1 MADQG
6 APRRRPES
14 IDDLSL
20 LLKALPP
27 DVLQAVRALTDPTQ
41 LIEVVL
47 DLGRPPEA
55 RFQDGEVTLLDR
67 EITESDIEYVVEHI
81 GVFGDDNR
89 AGIERT
95 LHRISA
101 IRNRTGKI
109 VGLTCRIGRA
119 VYGTIEIINDFV
131 ESGKS
136 ILIMGRPGIGK
147 TTMLREAAR
156 VLADDH
162 NKRVV
167 VVDTSN
173 EIAGDGDIPH
183 PAIGRARRMQVR
195 TPSHQHEVMIEAVEN
210 HMPEVIVIDEIGTE
224 LEAQAARTIAER
236 GVQLIGTAHGNNL
249 DNLMLNPTLTDLIGG
264 IQTVTLGDEE
274 ARRRRTQKS
283 VLERKA
289 PPTFDVIVEILDR
302 ESVAVHSDVADTV
315 DAMLRGDPVSA
326 ELRWRDEG
334 AVHRSQSRPKPSPR
348 DEGAERFGSDRFAGL
363 VGLGQ
368 GWRTE
373 PGWRGAG
380 SYHAPT
386 DWRDQDRGTR
396 PGFRSGASG
405 GWRAPVRGAREVRDS
420 REGSRRGAGGG
431 GGAGAGGTGG
441 AGGPGTGQSFGG
453 RSAAGPGPGRNAGP
467 GSGGP
472 GSEAPGPAFG
482 APRSLPGERFATP
495 PAGGEA
501 PFQIG
506 ELADRGPIERGTAT
520 APEPRARDLRELER
534 QRAWSQQ
541 ATRALND
548 YRAEGV
554 EEESE
559 EPATASA
566 TPRPLGYDGDQA
578 EEDEELEEDDREAA
592 DEAESDLLD
601 AEDDEALADIVRL
614 RAAGEQARAASPGA
628 GLGAAPGGAGL
639 GVAGGAGLGAAPG
652 SADTD
657 FDEETSGAAGNA
669 VLRIRDEGT
678 ILPTLRVL
686 PHGISRK
693 RLEQAIKELQLPV
706 IIARDPDEAD
716 VVMTLK
722 SEYRQKTSG
731 LREAE
736 ERGLPIYVL
745 KSNTIVQMES
755 GLTSIFSLEVDPREA
770 ALREAEE
777 AIGLVIRSSQ
787 PVELSPQNAY
797 IRRLQHQM
805 AERANLIS
813 RSRGR
818 EPYRRVRLYP

>member
-1 MADQG
+1 VTDQG
-6 APRRRPES
+6 PTPSRRRES

-20 LLKALPP
+20 LLSAIPP
-27 DVLQAVRALTDPTQ
+27 DVFQAVRELTDPSQ
-41 LIEVVL
+41 LIEIVL
-47 DLGRPPEA
+47 DLGRRPEA
-55 RFQDGEVTLLDR
+55 RFVDGEVTLLER
-67 EITESDIEYVVEHI
+67 EITEADIKYVVDHI
-81 GVFGDDNR
+81 GTFGDDNR

-156 VLADDH
+156 VLAEDH
-162 NKRVV
+162 GKRVV

-195 TPSHQHEVMIEAVEN
+195 TPSLQHEVMIEAVEN

-274 ARRRRTQKS
+274 ARRRRSQKS

-302 ESVAVHSDVADTV
+302 EKVTVHSDVAETI
-315 DAMLRGDPVSA
+315 DALLRGDPISA
-326 ELRWRDEG
+326 ELRWRDEAG
-334 AVHRSQSRPKPSPR
+334 VHRSQSRPKPSPR
-348 DEGAERFGSDRFAGL
+348 EALSGGDRFGSDRFAGL
-363 VGLGQ
+363 VGAGP

-373 PGWRGAG
+373 PGWRGSG
-380 SYHAPT
+380 TYRAPS
-386 DWRDQDRGTR
+386 DWRDGDRSGVR
-396 PGFRSGASG
+396 PGYRPGAGG
-405 GWRAPVRGAREVRDS
+405 GWRTPARGAREVR
-420 REGSRRGAGGG
+420 EGARRTRGDAAGDGSG
-431 GGAGAGGTGG
+431 SP
-441 AGGPGTGQSFGG
+441 GGP
-453 RSAAGPGPGRNAGP
+453 A

-472 GSEAPGPAFG
+472 GGASGWAGPGS
-482 APRSLPGERFATP
+482 RMLPGERFALP
-495 PAGGEA
+495 PRSGAAAAGA
-501 PFQIG
+501 PFLAG
-506 ELADRGPIERGTAT
+506 EIADRGPIERGPAPV
-520 APEPRARDLRELER
+520 PEPRARELRELER
-534 QRAWSQQ
+534 QRSWARQ

-548 YRAEGV
+548 YRADEI
-554 EEESE
+554 
-559 EPATASA
+559 
-566 TPRPLGYDGDQA
+566 
-578 EEDEELEEDDREAA
+578 EDEEPGGAQALRPLAAPAPGEPPRAAAGAPLEADELEREDLEDDA
-592 DEAESDLLD
+592 S
-601 AEDDEALADIVRL
+601 DDEALADVVRM
-614 RAAGEQARAASPGA
+614 RAGADAEADDGSP
-628 GLGAAPGGAGL
+628 
-639 GVAGGAGLGAAPG
+639 
-652 SADTD
+652 
-657 FDEETSGAAGNA
+657 
-669 VLRIRDEGT
+669 VLRVREAET

-693 RLEQAIKELQLPV
+693 RLELAIKELQLPV

-716 VVMTLK
+716 VAMTLK
-722 SEYRQKTSG
+722 SEYRQKTAT
-731 LREAE
+731 LRDAE
-736 ERGLPIYVL
+736 DRGLPIYVL
-745 KSNTIVQMES
+745 KSNTIVQMEAS
-755 GLTSIFSLEVDPREA
+755 LTSIFSLEVDPREA

-777 AIGLVIRSSQ
+777 AIGLVIRAAE

-805 AERANLIS
+805 AERANLVS

>member
-1 MADQG
+1 MTDQG
-6 APRRRPES
+6 ALHRRES
-14 IDDLSL
+14 IDDLDL
-20 LLKALPP
+20 LLGAIPP
-27 DVLQAVRALTDPTQ
+27 DVVEAVHTLTDPAQ
-41 LIEVVL
+41 LIEIVM
-47 DLGRPPEA
+47 DLGRRPEA
-55 RFQDGEVTLLDR
+55 RFTHGEVTLLDR
-67 EITESDIEYVVEHI
+67 EITEADIAYVVDHI
-81 GVFGDDNR
+81 GTFGDDNR

-156 VLADDH
+156 VLADDQG
-162 NKRVV
+162 KRVV

-183 PAIGRARRMQVR
+183 PAIGRARRMQVK
-195 TPSHQHEVMIEAVEN
+195 TPSGQHQVMIEAVEN

-224 LEAQAARTIAER
+224 LEAAAARTIAER

-302 ESVAVHSDVADTV
+302 EKVTVHADVADTV
-315 DAMLRGDPVSA
+315 DALLRGDSISS

-334 AVHRSQSRPKPSPR
+334 GVHRSQSRPKPSPR
-348 DEGAERFGSDRFAGL
+348 EALSGGDRFGSDRFAGL
-363 VGLGQ
+363 VGAGA

-373 PGWRGAG
+373 PGWRGG
-380 SYHAPT
+380 TSHGVG
-386 DWRDQDRGTR
+386 DWREAERTGVR
-396 PGFRSGASG
+396 PGYRSGTSG
-405 GWRAPVRGAREVRDS
+405 GWRAPVRGPRGVHDAARRTRDGDG
-420 REGSRRGAGGG
+420 GSG
-431 GGAGAGGTGG
+431 GGAVGGSGAAGGSGG
-441 AGGPGTGQSFGG
+441 AASGGPGGPGRAAGGPGDATHM
-453 RSAAGPGPGRNAGP
+453 
-467 GSGGP
+467 
-472 GSEAPGPAFG
+472 
-482 APRSLPGERFATP
+482 LPGERFAATP
-495 PAGGEA
+495 HGPDGATGDA
-501 PFQIG
+501 PFRAG
-506 ELADRGPIERGTAT
+506 EIADRGPVERGAPPV
-520 APEPRARDLRELER
+520 PEPRPRELRELER
-534 QRAWSQQ
+534 QRSWREQ
-541 ATRALND
+541 ATRALNT
-548 YRAEGV
+548 YRAEEV
-554 EEESE
+554 
-559 EPATASA
+559 T
-566 TPRPLGYDGDQA
+566 
-578 EEDEELEEDDREAA
+578 EEDEEELIAEADVA
-592 DEAESDLLD
+592 PLPEALG
-601 AEDDEALADIVRL
+601 EDDEAVADRVR
-614 RAAGEQARAASPGA
+614 EQGA
-628 GLGAAPGGAGL
+628 DEAFDDEDGGR
-639 GVAGGAGLGAAPG
+639 P
-652 SADTD
+652 
-657 FDEETSGAAGNA
+657 
-669 VLRIRDEGT
+669 VLRVRDDVT
-678 ILPTLRVL
+678 VLPTLRVF

-693 RLEQAIKELQLPV
+693 RLEQGVKELQLPV

-722 SEYRQKTSG
+722 SEYRQKTPA
-731 LREAE
+731 LRDAE

-745 KSNTIVQMES
+745 KSNTIVQMEAS
-755 GLTSIFSLEVDPREA
+755 LTSIFSLEVDPREA
-770 ALREAEE
+770 ALRETEE
-777 AIGLVIRSSQ
+777 AIGMVFRNIE

>member
-1 MADQG
+1 MAGEDVTDQG
-6 APRRRPES
+6 AAHRRRES
-14 IDDLSL
+14 IDDLGL
-20 LLKALPP
+20 LLSALPP
-27 DVLQAVRALTDPTQ
+27 DVVVAVHALTDPTE
-41 LIEVVL
+41 LIEVVM
-47 DLGRPPEA
+47 DLGRKPEA
-55 RFQDGEVTLLDR
+55 RFVDGEVTLLER
-67 EITESDIEYVVEHI
+67 EITEADIKYVVDHI
-81 GVFGDDNR
+81 GTFGDDNR

-156 VLADDH
+156 VLADDQG
-162 NKRVV
+162 KRVV

-195 TPSHQHEVMIEAVEN
+195 TPSLQHEVMIEAVEN

-274 ARRRRTQKS
+274 ARRRRSQKS

-302 ESVAVHSDVADTV
+302 EKVTVHADVAETI
-315 DAMLRGDPVSA
+315 DALLRGDPVSA

-334 AVHRSQSRPKPSPR
+334 GVHRSQSRPKPSPR
-348 DEGAERFGSDRFAGL
+348 EALAGGDRFGSDRFAGL
-363 VGLGQ
+363 VGAGP

-373 PGWRGAG
+373 PGWRGSG
-380 SYHAPT
+380 SYHAPS
-386 DWRDQDRGTR
+386 DWRDGDRGGVR
-396 PGFRSGASG
+396 PGYRPGAGG
-405 GWRAPVRGAREVRDS
+405 GWRTPGRGAREVR
-420 REGSRRGAGGG
+420 EGARRTRGDAGGS
-431 GGAGAGGTGG
+431 GTGG
-441 AGGPGTGQSFGG
+441 SGAPGG
-453 RSAAGPGPGRNAGP
+453 AAP
-467 GSGGP
+467 SGGP
-472 GSEAPGPAFG
+472 GGAPGGPGEAPGWPASG
-482 APRSLPGERFATP
+482 PWALPGERFATKP
-495 PAGGEA
+495 RAGGGA
-501 PFQIG
+501 AVGPFSVD
-506 ELADRGPIERGTAT
+506 ELADRGPIERGAT
-520 APEPRARDLRELER
+520 PVPEPRARELRELER
-534 QRAWSQQ
+534 QKSWVQS

-548 YRAEGV
+548 YRADEI
-554 EEESE
+554 
-559 EPATASA
+559 
-566 TPRPLGYDGDQA
+566 D
-578 EEDEELEEDDREAA
+578 EEDEA
-592 DEAESDLLD
+592 DEANARLSARPGAGPGGSPIARAAASARASSGASAGALADTPDVEREDIDDDLG
-601 AEDDEALADIVRL
+601 EDDEALADVVRL
-614 RAAGEQARAASPGA
+614 RAAPGA
-628 GLGAAPGGAGL
+628 DAD
-639 GVAGGAGLGAAPG
+639 G
-652 SADTD
+652 SPA
-657 FDEETSGAAGNA
+657 
-669 VLRIRDEGT
+669 LRVREVEMV
-678 ILPTLRVL
+678 LPTLRVL

-722 SEYRQKTSG
+722 SEYRQKTIG
-731 LREAE
+731 LRDAE
-736 ERGLPIYVL
+736 DRGLPIYVL
-745 KSNTIVQMES
+745 KSNTIVQMEAS
-755 GLTSIFSLEVDPREA
+755 LTSIFSLEVDPREA

-777 AIGLVIRSSQ
+777 AIGLVIRGAE

-805 AERANLIS
+805 AERANLVS